1 MKAATRL
8 AATRL
13 TPITLAATAALAVL
27 PPAPISAANRA
38 KAASGATIT
47 RSVHI
52 AFENCNAQHITLTVT
67 APTHSFTPA
76 QPVIVRVQLR
86 NSGSS
91 PCGAAPAGSVP
102 QAHHALTVGPC
113 GPLSLTVRTA
123 RGVAVY
129 PGPVVFHCP
138 EETGF
143 ELAPHGTARAS
154 ASWNQVAYP
163 ASSAS
168 QVKAP
173 PLEQAPPG
181 SYRITVGGAVTV
193 PIRLADPSS

>member
-8 AATRL
+8 AA
-13 TPITLAATAALAVL
+13 ITFATATATATAALAAL
-27 PPAPISAANRA
+27 PPAPASAAGQA
-38 KAASGATIT
+38 GATIP
-47 RSVHI
+47 RSAHI

-76 QPVIVRVQLR
+76 QPVIVRVRLR

-91 PCGAAPAGSVP
+91 PCGAAPAGKVP
-102 QAHHALTVGPC
+102 EAHHALTVGPC

-129 PGPVVFHCP
+129 PGPVVLHCP

-143 ELAPHGTARAS
+143 ELAPHSTARAS

-163 ASSAS
+163 ASTAS
-168 QVKAP
+168 QVEAP
-173 PLEQAPPG
+173 SLENAPLG

>member
-1 MKAATRL
+1 M
-8 AATRL
+8 
-13 TPITLAATAALAVL
+13 AALAVL
-27 PPAPISAANRA
+27 PAPPASAADRA
-38 KAASGATIT
+38 EASARTTVT
-47 RSVHI
+47 RSAHI
-52 AFENCNAQHITLTVT
+52 AFENCNARHITLTVT
-67 APTHSFTPA
+67 APTRPFTPA
-76 QPVIVRVQLR
+76 QPVVVKVQLR
-86 NSGSS
+86 NSGST
-91 PCGAAPAGSVP
+91 PCGTKPVGTVP
-102 QAHHALTVGPC
+102 EAHHALTVGPC

-123 RGVAVY
+123 SGVAVY

-143 ELAPHGTARAS
+143 ELAAHSTARAT
-154 ASWNQVAYP
+154 ASWNQEVFP

-173 PLEQAPPG
+173 TAGQARLG